1 MPREGLACDPPRNAE
16 PSEPPEALTTLMPHS
31 RRSVPV
37 PVVAVLLTTG
47 AAALAAGIATR
58 AWVPLLIGAGVL
70 CVSIALIARA
80 VRERRHPPAGQPLS
94 IAEAFPAPALERR
107 TTPYDRRSRAGA
119 PAPASRDPRGSTPRG
134 SAAVTPTRVAARGGL
149 DPEIDPAAITP
160 RSLAAATLAPAPA
173 PVRAPDEST
182 LRDPLTGLVTRSLF
196 RDRVEQAL
204 TRAHRRQQP
213 VAVLLLEFDG
223 FRSAGTRAS
232 YEELQQLLSAAATRI
247 KTWLR
252 ASDSAARLDGTRFA
266 LLVEDLHDEQGF
278 VRIAER
284 VARLFAAPVVVNERQ
299 FTASAWLGVAAALPE
314 DTADDLLQN
323 ADIALRAARRR
334 GRGAVEI
341 FDAQMHAPALQQSP
355 IDEEL
360 RDALERGDLALL
372 YQPIVILRTRRIAGA
387 EALVRWHHRER
398 GVIPASAFI
407 HVAEQTG
414 LIVPLGRWVL
424 YEACRQLREWTAAI
438 GSERAFTLTVNVSP
452 RQLLDRGFAHDVAD
466 AIRSSGIEAHRL
478 VLEIAES
485 GLARS
490 VADSLARLREVRAL
504 GVRFAIDDFG
514 SRSTTIGDP
523 SDIPVDILK
532 IDRTFVSQVTRRP
545 EDHAATRAII
555 ALGRLK
561 QMRTVA
567 AGIERED
574 QLAELLRFECE
585 YGQGSLFSDPVD
597 GPGMLRLLQHG

>member
-1 MPREGLACDPPRNAE
+1 MPAID
-16 PSEPPEALTTLMPHS
+16 
-31 RRSVPV
+31 
-37 PVVAVLLTTG
+37 
-47 AAALAAGIATR
+47 AAGNTPVGSSASLGAVGAT
-58 AWVPLLIGAGVL
+58 ASAGT
-70 CVSIALIARA
+70 
-80 VRERRHPPAGQPLS
+80 G
-94 IAEAFPAPALERR
+94 
-107 TTPYDRRSRAGA
+107 
-119 PAPASRDPRGSTPRG
+119 PRVDL
-134 SAAVTPTRVAARGGL
+134 AAVTPRSVAAT
-149 DPEIDPAAITP
+149 A
-160 RSLAAATLAPAPA
+160 LATAPAPI
-173 PVRAPDEST
+173 RAPDEST
-182 LRDPLTGLVTRSLF
+182 LRDPLTGLVTRALF

-223 FRSAGTRAS
+223 FRSAGARAS

-266 LLVEDLHDEQGF
+266 LLVEDLHDEKGF

-284 VARLFAAPVVVNERQ
+284 VARLFAAPVMINDRQ

-341 FDAQMHAPALQQSP
+341 FDAQTHAPSVRQSP

-360 RDALERGDLALL
+360 RDALDRGELSLL
-372 YQPIVILRTRRIAGA
+372 YQPIVILRSRRIAGA

-398 GVIPASAFI
+398 GVMPASAFI

-424 YEACRQLREWTAAI
+424 YEACRQLRQWTEAI
-438 GSERAFTLTVNVSP
+438 GSERAFTLTVNVSS

-574 QLAELLRFECE
+574 QLAELLRFDCE

-597 GPGMLRLLQHG
+597 GPGMLRLLQRG

>member
-1 MPREGLACDPPRNAE
+1 MPQN
-16 PSEPPEALTTLMPHS
+16 

-37 PVVAVLLTTG
+37 PLVGVLLTTG
-47 AAALAAGIATR
+47 AAALAAGLATR
-58 AWVPLLIGAGVL
+58 AWIPALGGAGVL
-70 CVSIALIARA
+70 VLAIVLIGRV
-80 VRERRHPPAGQPLS
+80 VRDRKSQASRRDLS
-94 IAEAFPAPALERR
+94 VAEAFPTPPPPAQERR
-107 TTPYDRRSRAGA
+107 IAMADRRTRTSAPMTAPTGALAPSPAGRGAPTQPSRAAAGGA
-119 PAPASRDPRGSTPRG
+119 SPRGDVDAGVPRGTAAPLPASAPG
-134 SAAVTPTRVAARGGL
+134 
-149 DPEIDPAAITP
+149 AIP
-160 RSLAAATLAPAPA
+160 
-173 PVRAPDEST
+173 APDEST
-182 LRDPLTGLVTRSLF
+182 LRDPLTGLATRALF
-196 RDRVEQAL
+196 RDRVEQSL

-223 FRSAGTRAS
+223 FRSAGARAS

-266 LLVEDLHDEQGF
+266 LLVEDLNDERGF
-278 VRIAER
+278 MRIAER
-284 VARLFAAPVVVNERQ
+284 VARLFAAPVVVSERQ
-299 FTASAWLGVAAALPE
+299 FTASAWIGVAAALPE
-314 DTADDLLQN
+314 DTADDLLRN

-341 FDAQMHAPALQQSP
+341 FDAETHAPSADQSP
-355 IDEEL
+355 VDEEL
-360 RDALERGDLALL
+360 RDALERGELSLR
-372 YQPIVILRTRRIAGA
+372 YQPIVILRSRRIAGA

-398 GVIPASAFI
+398 GVIPAAAFI

-424 YEACRQLREWTAAI
+424 YEACRQLQRWTEVI
-438 GSERAFTLTVNVSP
+438 GTERAFTLTVNVSS

-532 IDRTFVSQVTRRP
+532 IDRTFVSHVTRRP